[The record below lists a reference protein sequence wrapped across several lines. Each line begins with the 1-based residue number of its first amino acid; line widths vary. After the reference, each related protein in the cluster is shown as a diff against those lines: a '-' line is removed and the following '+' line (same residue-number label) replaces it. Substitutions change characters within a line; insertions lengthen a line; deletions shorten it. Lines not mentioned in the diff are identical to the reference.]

1 MLVTVKLANYSLTR
15 KDIEQA
21 YSLQLSWSGATSQC
35 EPKAL
40 DLQRAHLFNNLTWTE
55 KVNC

>member
-1 MLVTVKLANYSLTR
+1 MLVTVKLAIYSLTR

-40 DLQRAHLFNNLTWTE
+40 GLQ
-55 KVNC
+55 

>member
-1 MLVTVKLANYSLTR
+1 MLVTVKLAIYSLTR

-35 EPKAL
+35 EPKSL
-40 DLQRAHLFNNLTWTE
+40 GLQ
-55 KVNC
+55 